1 MSTGSLDSRWV
12 VNARHI
18 PAQGMTKA
26 RAAQGFIPDPQRE
39 LREWCVTARAWSRNG
54 RERRIQ
60 KVLEGANIKLG
71 SVATDVLGASG
82 RKMLRAL
89 ADGED
94 DPKVLADMAKGRLRE
109 KLEALEEALL
119 GVVGSHQRF
128 MLATV
133 ATPQHLGCRR

>member
-1 MSTGSLDSRWV
+1 M

-18 PAQGMTKA
+18 KMVPGRKTDVDAEWIAELLKHGLLKPS
-26 RAAQGFIPDPQRE
+26 FIPERPQRE
-39 LREWCVTARAWSRNG
+39 LRELVRYRKSLGTVARG
-54 RERRIQ
+54 EPYT
-60 KVLEGANIKLG
+60 EGTFANIKLG
-71 SVATDVLGASG
+71 SVATDGSG

-109 KLEALEEALL
+109 KLEALGARRRGVSPALH
-119 GVVGSHQRF
+119 VGHP
-128 MLATV
+128 V